1 MANKMQISGFKPNAV
16 PSKSGAYVTADSIDR
31 FSPSPKLVESKSD
44 LRTKRSGAGG
54 AGSKY

>member
-1 MANKMQISGFKPNAV
+1 MQISGFKPNAV